1 MESDKETIRLGQ
13 SVAPSDL
20 SAAQRA
26 TEPRAA
32 GEEWERILKFKTA
45 PSMQRPI
52 EEARPFGQHERT
64 PTFLRWV
71 RFFWARRWSKR
82 KSERITS
89 DIHET
94 QANLQAFMTMAQ
106 YAINLAVKT
115 EKRPEARLTRRR
127 VLMDRWRNTYG
138 QVFGRVMR

>member
-1 MESDKETIRLGQ
+1 MESDRQSIRLGQ

-26 TEPRAA
+26 TESRSVGA
-32 GEEWERILKFKTA
+32 EWERILRFKTA
-45 PSMQRPI
+45 PSMQRPV

-94 QANLQAFMTMAQ
+94 QHHLQAFMTMAQ

-115 EKRPEARLTRRR
+115 EKRPDARLSKRR

-138 QVFGRVMR
+138 QVFGRMTR